1 MTDLHVLP
9 TSTDETPGERRAGET
24 LRSAREAQGISIQE
38 AAYSLKLNARQI
50 EAIESGRFD
59 LLPGTAFTR
68 GFLRNYARLLKIDPA
83 PLLAELEPL
92 ASDATVELA
101 PASNAHGD
109 MPEVG
114 RGRFRRSVLPGV
126 LAALALFGIVVVGW
140 YYDTQKSKPQEEL
153 VASLPQPSQAPAFPP
168 LTQGGEGA
176 AVVPPAVEAVPAPAL
191 APAAAPVSVPVP
203 VPVSPAAPAA
213 SALAPV
219 PAAPAAAPVKE
230 APVAPAAAST
240 APAVADAPRSGSD
253 RLVFDFAQD
262 SWVEVKDA
270 AGKIVFSRLGKA
282 GTREQVDVKPPF
294 SAVIG
299 NARGV
304 KLERNG
310 APVDLGLTAKA
321 TVARLKI
328 E

>member
-1 MTDLHVLP
+1 M
-9 TSTDETPGERRAGET
+9 
-24 LRSAREAQGISIQE
+24 SIPE

-59 LLPGTAFTR
+59 QLPGTAFTR

-83 PLLAELEPL
+83 PLLAELEPP

-101 PASNAHGD
+101 PASNAHGN

-126 LAALALFGIVVVGW
+126 AAALALLGIVVVGW
-140 YYDTQKSKPQEEL
+140 YYDTQKSKPQEDL
-153 VASLPQPSQAPAFPP
+153 VASLPPSQAPAFAPAA
-168 LTQGGEGA
+168 QGGEGTA
-176 AVVPPAVEAVPAPAL
+176 AVPPAAE
-191 APAAAPVSVPVP
+191 AAPVPVP
-203 VPVSPAAPAA
+203 VPVPVPASVPPAAPAGNSPTPA
-213 SALAPV
+213 APLAVVPAATPAKEA
-219 PAAPAAAPVKE
+219 PAAPAPV
-230 APVAPAAAST
+230 
-240 APAVADAPRSGSD
+240 VADAAKPGSD

-262 SWVEVKDA
+262 SWVEIKDA
-270 AGKIVFSRLGKA
+270 AGKVVFSRLGKA

-299 NARGV
+299 NARSV

-310 APVDLGLTAKA
+310 APVDLGLAAKA

>member
-9 TSTDETPGERRAGET
+9 PSTDETSGEREAGQT
-24 LRSAREAQGISIQE
+24 LRNAREAQGMSIPE
-38 AAYSLKLNARQI
+38 VAYSLKLNPRQI

-59 LLPGTAFTR
+59 LLPGSAFTR

-83 PLLAELEPL
+83 PLLAVLEPL
-92 ASDATVELA
+92 PSEATVELA

-126 LAALALFGIVVVGW
+126 LAALALLGIVVVGW

-153 VASLPQPSQAPAFPP
+153 VASLPQSSQPPAFGPGA
-168 LTQGGEGA
+168 QGGEVTPA
-176 AVVPPAVEAVPAPAL
+176 VPPAAEVVSP
-191 APAAAPVSVPVP
+191 PAAVPVP
-203 VPVSPAAPAA
+203 PTVPAA
-213 SALAPV
+213 SVAEPVPMPVPMPV
-219 PAAPAAAPVKE
+219 PAAVVPAAAPVKE
-230 APVAPAAAST
+230 VPVAPAAASP

-262 SWVEVKDA
+262 AWVEVKDS
-270 AGKIVFSRLGKA
+270 AGKVVFSRLGKA

>member
-1 MTDLHVLP
+1 M
-9 TSTDETPGERRAGET
+9 
-24 LRSAREAQGISIQE
+24 SIQE
-38 AAYSLKLNARQI
+38 AAFSLKLNARQI

-59 LLPGTAFTR
+59 LLPGSAFTR

-83 PLLAELEPL
+83 PLLAVLEPL
-92 ASDATVELA
+92 PSEATVELA

-126 LAALALFGIVVVGW
+126 LAALALLGIVVVGW
-140 YYDTQKSKPQEEL
+140 YYDTQKSKPQEDL
-153 VASLPQPSQAPAFPP
+153 VASLPQSSQPPAFAPGA
-168 LTQGGEGA
+168 QGGEGVPA
-176 AVVPPAVEAVPAPAL
+176 APPAAEVMS
-191 APAAAPVSVPVP
+191 APAAVP
-203 VPVSPAAPAA
+203 SPTPPTPPTPAA
-213 SALAPV
+213 SVPEPV
-219 PAAPAAAPVKE
+219 VASAVPAAAPVKE
-230 APVAPAAAST
+230 ARVAPPAASA
-240 APAVADAPRSGSD
+240 APAVADAPRSGAD

-270 AGKIVFSRLGKA
+270 AGKVVFSRLGKA

-310 APVDLGLTAKA
+310 APVDLGLSAKA

>member
-9 TSTDETPGERRAGET
+9 SSTDESSGERRAGEI
-24 LRSAREAQGISIQE
+24 LRSAREAQGISIPE

-83 PLLAELEPL
+83 PLLAELEPPP
-92 ASDATVELA
+92 SDATVELA

-126 LAALALFGIVVVGW
+126 LAALALLGIVVVGW
-140 YYDTQKSKPQEEL
+140 YYDTQKSKPQEDL
-153 VASLPQPSQAPAFPP
+153 VASLPQPSQVPASAPGA
-168 LTQGGEGA
+168 QGGEGA
-176 AVVPPAVEAVPAPAL
+176 AAVPPAVEAVPAV
-191 APAAAPVSVPVP
+191 APAAAPVSVPVS
-203 VPVSPAAPAA
+203 VSPAASAPAA
-213 SALAPV
+213 NP
-219 PAAPAAAPVKE
+219 PAAVTAVPAAAPVKE
-230 APVAPAAAST
+230 SPVAPAAASA
-240 APAVADAPRSGSD
+240 APVVTDAPRSGSD

-270 AGKIVFSRLGKA
+270 AGKVVFSRLGKA

>member
-1 MTDLHVLP
+1 M
-9 TSTDETPGERRAGET
+9 
-24 LRSAREAQGISIQE
+24 SIPE
-38 AAYSLKLNARQI
+38 AAYSLKLNPRQI

-59 LLPGTAFTR
+59 LLPGSAFTR

-83 PLLAELEPL
+83 PLLAVLEPL
-92 ASDATVELA
+92 PSEATVELA

-126 LAALALFGIVVVGW
+126 LAALALLGIVVVGW
-140 YYDTQKSKPQEEL
+140 YYDTQKNKPQEEL
-153 VASLPQPSQAPAFPP
+153 VASLPQSAQPPAFGP
-168 LTQGGEGA
+168 GA
-176 AVVPPAVEAVPAPAL
+176 QEVTPAVPPAAEVVST
-191 APAAAPVSVPVP
+191 PAA
-203 VPVSPAAPAA
+203 VPVSPTAPAA
-213 SALAPV
+213 SLAEPLPVSAPV
-219 PAAPAAAPVKE
+219 VPAAAPVKE
-230 APVAPAAAST
+230 ASVVPAAVNAT
-240 APAVADAPRSGSD
+240 PAAVDVPKSGSD